1 MQKELDYFTIEHSYG
16 GNQDW
21 FWDPMM
27 KIGGCA
33 ALTACDSCIYL
44 DCYKGMKGLYPFEKT
59 AITKKDYQR
68 FGMKMKPYL
77 RPRRNGV
84 DALDIY
90 IDGFGRYLSDQGCS
104 QVKMEAFLGTEKASR
119 AKEALIAQI
128 DSGLPLPCLV
138 LKHKNPLFKDYVW
151 HWFLLTGYDT
161 AGESCMAKAVT
172 YGEWQWLDMD
182 ELWDTGFE
190 KKGGLILYHMDER
203 QA

>member
-44 DCYKGMKGLYPFEKT
+44 DCYKGMKGLCPFEKT

-104 QVKMEAFLGTEKASR
+104 QVKMEAFPGTEKASR

-161 AGESCMAKAVT
+161 AGDSCMVKAVT

>member
-1 MQKELDYFTIEHSYG
+1 MQRELDYFTIEHSYG

-44 DCYKGMKGLYPFEKT
+44 DCYKGTKNLYPFEKT
-59 AITKKDYQR
+59 ALTKKDYQR

-77 RPRRNGV
+77 KPRKNGV

-90 IDGFGRYLSDQGCS
+90 IEGFGKYLADQGCDS
-104 QVKMEAFLGTEKASR
+104 VRMTPLSRTDKASK
-119 AKEALIAQI
+119 AKEALMDQI
-128 DSGLPLPCLV
+128 DKGFPLPCLV
-138 LKHKNPLFKDYVW
+138 LKHKNPMFKDYVW

-161 AGESCMAKAVT
+161 AGDSCMTKAVT
-172 YGEWQWLDMD
+172 YGGWQWLDMD
-182 ELWDTGFE
+182 ELWDTGFGIM
-190 KKGGLILYHMDER
+190 GGLVLDDMK
-203 QA
+203 

>member
-59 AITKKDYQR
+59 VITKKDYQR

-84 DALDIY
+84 EALDIY
-90 IDGFGRYLSDQGCS
+90 LEGLGRYVPDQRCS
-104 QVKMEAFLGTEKASR
+104 QVKMEAFAGTEKASR

-161 AGESCMAKAVT
+161 AGESCMVKAVT

>member
-44 DCYKGMKGLYPFEKT
+44 DCYKGMEGLYPFEKT

-104 QVKMEAFLGTEKASR
+104 QVKMEAFPGTEKASR

-161 AGESCMAKAVT
+161 AGDSCMVKAVT
-172 YGEWQWLDMD
+172 YGEWQ
-182 ELWDTGFE
+182 
-190 KKGGLILYHMDER
+190 
-203 QA
+203 

>member
-1 MQKELDYFTIEHSYG
+1 MQRELDYFTIEHSYG

-44 DCYKGMKGLYPFEKT
+44 DCYKGTKNLYPFEKT
-59 AITKKDYQR
+59 ALTKKDYQR

-77 RPRRNGV
+77 KPRKNGV

-90 IDGFGRYLSDQGCS
+90 IEGFGKYLADQGCDS
-104 QVKMEAFLGTEKASR
+104 VRMTPLSGTEKASK
-119 AKEALIAQI
+119 AKEALMGQI
-128 DSGLPLPCLV
+128 DKGFPLPCLV
-138 LKHKNPLFKDYVW
+138 LKHKNPMFKDYVW

-161 AGESCMAKAVT
+161 AGDSCMTKAVT

-190 KKGGLILYHMDER
+190 KKGGLSLYNMR
-203 QA
+203 

>member
-44 DCYKGMKGLYPFEKT
+44 DCYKGTKGLYPFEKT
-59 AITKKDYQR
+59 ALTRKDYVR
-68 FGMKMKPYL
+68 FGMQMKPYL

-84 DALDIY
+84 DALEIY
-90 IDGFGRYLSDQGCS
+90 MEGFEKYLADRGCAS
-104 QVKMEAFLGTEKASR
+104 IRMKPLAGTEAVSG
-119 AKEALIAQI
+119 AKDALAAQI
-128 DSGLPLPCLV
+128 DRGFPVPCLV
-138 LKHKNPLFKDYVW
+138 LKHKNPMFKDYVW

-161 AGESCMAKAVT
+161 AGDSCMAKAVT

-190 KKGGLILYHMDER
+190 KKGGLILYDMD
-203 QA
+203 

>member
-44 DCYKGMKGLYPFEKT
+44 DCYKGTKGLYLFEKT
-59 AITKKDYQR
+59 ALTRKDYVR
-68 FGMKMKPYL
+68 FGMQMKPYL

-84 DALDIY
+84 DALEIY
-90 IDGFGRYLSDQGCS
+90 MEGFEKYLADRGCAS
-104 QVKMEAFLGTEKASR
+104 IRMKPLAGTEAVSR
-119 AKEALIAQI
+119 AKEALAAQI
-128 DSGLPLPCLV
+128 DRGFPVPCLV
-138 LKHKNPLFKDYVW
+138 LKHKNPMFKDYVW

-161 AGESCMAKAVT
+161 AGDNCMAKAVT

-190 KKGGLILYHMDER
+190 KKGGLILYDMD
-203 QA
+203 

>member
-1 MQKELDYFTIEHSYG
+1 MQKELDYFLIKQSYG

-27 KIGGCA
+27 KLGGCA
-33 ALTACDSCIYL
+33 AVTACDTCIYL
-44 DCYKGMKGLYPFEKT
+44 DSYRGTKGLYPFEKT
-59 AITKKDYQR
+59 ALTKADYVR

-77 RPRRNGV
+77 KPRHGGI
-84 DALDIY
+84 DALSIY
-90 IDGFGRYLSDQGCS
+90 TEGFGRYLSDQGYGFLE
-104 QVKMEAFLGTEKASR
+104 MEELAGSEESSLAKKALL
-119 AKEALIAQI
+119 EQI
-128 DSGLPLPCLV
+128 DEGLPVPCLL

-161 AGESCMAKAVT
+161 AGDSCMVKAVT

-190 KKGGLILYHMDER
+190 KKGGLILYR
-203 QA
+203 QKQP

>member
-104 QVKMEAFLGTEKASR
+104 QVKMEAFPGTEKASR

-128 DSGLPLPCLV
+128 DSGLPLPCLALPV
-138 LKHKNPLFKDYVW
+138 YRGRQGASPRERGGPLFC
-151 HWFLLTGYDT
+151 LLRAALAFPLSTSRAQPG
-161 AGESCMAKAVT
+161 
-172 YGEWQWLDMD
+172 Q
-182 ELWDTGFE
+182 
-190 KKGGLILYHMDER
+190 KGVHRNGH
-203 QA
+203 

>member
-1 MQKELDYFTIEHSYG
+1 MQKELDYFTIERSYG

-44 DCYKGMKGLYPFEKT
+44 DCYKGMKGLCPFEKT

-104 QVKMEAFLGTEKASR
+104 QVKMEAFPGTEKASW

-161 AGESCMAKAVT
+161 AGESCMVKAVT